1 MTDHSATQTAEDQV
15 LIDRVFDAS
24 RELVFAAWTD
34 PDQVAKWWGPP
45 VGFHTPRE
53 SVDID
58 LRVGGHFNLDMVQ
71 DDAGAAF
78 PCRFEILELVEPELI
93 VLRSPAQP
101 ELGLTTDTVCRVEF
115 HDNGGRTRLILTDGP
130 SGDPEMRGGAEAGW
144 IGSFE
149 TLESL
154 LDQG

>member
-1 MTDHSATQTAEDQV
+1 MTEQSATQTEDLV
-15 LIDRVFDAS
+15 LVNRVFDAP

-53 SVDID
+53 SVDIE

-71 DDAGAAF
+71 DDPEATF

-93 VLRSPAQP
+93 VLKSPAQP

-115 HDNGGRTRLILTDGP
+115 HDEGGRTRLTLTDGP
-130 SGDPEMRGGAEAGW
+130 YGDSEMRGGAEAGW
-144 IGSFE
+144 TGSLE
-149 TLESL
+149 TLDAL
-154 LDQG
+154 LARG